1 MVWICAKPGCYG
13 ISTAIFTAA
22 GITAIQA
29 STDLVCP
36 NVVQNIVVVCTEKE
50 DNAGKILALKSIR
63 VNGKEHEVA
72 VYAAAEGNYVKGVIR
87 NVERDIVKRIKETGS
102 VVVLFDG
109 GDVPSYIRVGQA
121 IVRCY
126 LYKKQIEVCSKCTR
140 VGHRAD
146 VCPTPLVN
154 VCHNCGAKDPKQGH
168 SCQVR
173 CKLCG
178 KAHSTGDKAC
188 KQKYQT
194 PFVVRQRRKE
204 REMELAFDVDLRDFP
219 TLQAGQPGPSSGG
232 WLQPFTMGG
241 GSALPV
247 TAKWASKEKNTEPYR
262 AQAGP
267 STQHAQRPRG
277 GLVFCTVGDTLLVPR
292 PITEGVCDYAVFADV
307 QPTDDGF
314 EPVNGRHA
322 WEVFK
327 RGVSEA
333 TKTVGGVSFSPVS
346 GETTLRR
353 LAAMGAELSALAH
366 LQMAAMGML
375 NIRDQH
381 WAKESLGAAFREFR
395 VALNNLK
402 KAVTFLGVW
411 LRTAQ
416 DAENFVDAIKSA
428 NYVDLVILQTHV
440 VPYVGMSDPCIVYTI
455 SQRNADGVV
464 PSYDV
469 ADKVVEGVRGS
480 RRRLLFSSTLAAV
493 AYVGAKNG
501 ADISSYRNKLDG
513 WAFFDVQRDVYWPC
527 GLGDSYQRLKLAA
540 SLLRPSEASQ

>member
-267 STQHAQRPRG
+267 STQVLQRLDP
-277 GLVFCTVGDTLLVPR
+277 
-292 PITEGVCDYAVFADV
+292 A
-307 QPTDDGF
+307 
-314 EPVNGRHA
+314 
-322 WEVFK
+322 
-327 RGVSEA
+327 GVSEA